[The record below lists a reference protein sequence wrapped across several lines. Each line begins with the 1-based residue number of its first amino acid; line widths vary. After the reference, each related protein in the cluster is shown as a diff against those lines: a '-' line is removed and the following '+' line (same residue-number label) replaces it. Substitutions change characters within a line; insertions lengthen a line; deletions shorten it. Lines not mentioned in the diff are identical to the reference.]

1 MRIGFAGIGRMG
13 EPMAFR
19 LLNANFP
26 LIVWNRTPE
35 KLTALTA
42 AGARAAATLRELAAE
57 SDVVLTMVT
66 DDAAVESIYLGSNGL
81 LAVPVKGKIFAD
93 MSTILP
99 ATVSR
104 IASAVTDHGASFV
117 DAPVAGT
124 VQPAREGRLL
134 IFAGGSAGDVERL
147 KPVFNVLARRIDH
160 LGPVGSGAAMKLVH
174 NALLSTYWAVFA
186 EAMAMGTRYG
196 LDLKRMLDVISESP
210 ANFAALGMKTPLLL
224 GQSAEVA
231 FNIAN
236 VRKDLRAIVSFAQS
250 TGVPIPIVHKAL
262 EKYEHAIAQ
271 GYAEEDVAGIVSL
284 SLRERGPRSGG

>member
-19 LLNANFP
+19 LLRANCP
-26 LIVWNRTPE
+26 LIVWNRTSE
-35 KLTALTA
+35 KLNALTD
-42 AGARAAATLRELAAE
+42 AGAQSATTLRELATD

-66 DDAAVESIYLGSNGL
+66 NDTAVESIYLGSEGL
-81 LAVPVKGKIFAD
+81 LSAPVKGKIFTD

-104 IASAVTDHGASFV
+104 IAAAVTDHGASFV

-134 IFAGGSAGDVERL
+134 IFAGGSVEDVERL

-186 EAMAMGTRYG
+186 EAMAMGARYG

-224 GQSAEVA
+224 GQSSEVA
-231 FNIAN
+231 FNIAS
-236 VRKDLRAIVSFAQS
+236 VRKDLNAIVKFAES
-250 TGVPIPIVHKAL
+250 IGVPIPIVQAAV
-262 EKYEHAIAQ
+262 EKYEQAIAQ
-271 GYAEEDVAGIVSL
+271 GHAQEDVAGIVSL
-284 SLRERGPRSGG
+284 GCRGAL

>member
-1 MRIGFAGIGRMG
+1 MG

-19 LLNANFP
+19 LLRANFP
-26 LIVWNRTPE
+26 LIVWNRTSE
-35 KLTALTA
+35 KLNALTA
-42 AGARAAATLRELAAE
+42 AGAQAAATLRELATE

-66 DDAAVESIYLGSNGL
+66 NDAAVESIYLGSDGL
-81 LAVPVKGKIFAD
+81 LSAPVGRKIFAD

-104 IASAVTDHGASFV
+104 IAAAVTDHGASFV

-134 IFAGGSAGDVERL
+134 IFAGGSAEEVERL

-186 EAMAMGTRYG
+186 EAMAMGARYG

-224 GQSAEVA
+224 GQSSEVA
-231 FNIAN
+231 FNIAS
-236 VRKDLRAIVSFAQS
+236 VRKDLNAIVKFAES
-250 TGVPIPIVHKAL
+250 TGVPIPIVQAVV
-262 EKYEHAIAQ
+262 EKYEQAIAQ
-271 GYAEEDVAGIVSL
+271 GHSQDDVAGIVPL
-284 SLRERGPRSGG
+284 SL